1 MGMQT
6 HHILSQEERE
16 RLDAIALYFE
26 RERAREKLLAQAPTY
41 SRVHP
46 VSTQSTRGELSTQS
60 ARLLLAVHCEHDCVR
75 FRSVGTTL
83 LSLAAYRNHAIATC
97 RNVPQRAHA

>member
-46 VSTQSTRGELSTQS
+46 VSTQ
-60 ARLLLAVHCEHDCVR
+60 
-75 FRSVGTTL
+75 
-83 LSLAAYRNHAIATC
+83 Y
-97 RNVPQRAHA
+97 PM